1 ALLTPL
7 IVHRVRPAIVM
18 AAGLAVAAFG
28 YALLAQVDADSAL
41 ALLVTASI
49 VFSLGEALVFTLAT
63 DLIVGAAPP
72 ERAGAAAAIS
82 ETRPELGGPLGI
94 AILGSIGTAVYRG
107 QVADSVPARVPP
119 TATET
124 AKDTLGGA
132 GATAE
137 TLPGR
142 LGAHLLET
150 AREAFVQGMQVAA
163 LTSAVIA
170 AVMAVLTVFFLRH
183 VGGRVRAAGRVNS
196 ARVRP
201 AAALAEQGCSGDGG
215 GVPGGVCLDRNIT
228 GIAYF
233 CTGRGSLAWNA

>member
-1 ALLTPL
+1 
-7 IVHRVRPAIVM
+7 VM

-28 YALLAQVDADSAL
+28 YALLAQVDVDSAL
-41 ALLVTASI
+41 ALLVIASV

-72 ERAGAAAAIS
+72 ERAGTAAAIS
-82 ETRPELGGPLGI
+82 ETSSELGGALGI

-107 QVADSVPARVPP
+107 QLADSAPADVPP
-119 TATET
+119 AATET

-132 GATAE
+132 VETAE

-142 LGAHLLET
+142 LGPDLLET

-183 VGGRVRAAGRVNS
+183 VGAGS
-196 ARVRP
+196 EQQDESTAPGSRP

-215 GVPGGVCLDRNIT
+215 GVPG
-228 GIAYF
+228 
-233 CTGRGSLAWNA
+233 